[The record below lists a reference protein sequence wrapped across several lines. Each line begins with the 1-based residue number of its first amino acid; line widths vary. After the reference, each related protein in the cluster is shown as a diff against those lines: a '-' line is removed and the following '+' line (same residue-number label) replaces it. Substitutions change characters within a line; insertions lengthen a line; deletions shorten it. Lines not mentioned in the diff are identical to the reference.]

1 MYSIENLEE
10 DGWGFYIDIEKNFR
24 DEYNNYNKIYDTI
37 IIQSTLPVIYEEE
50 ELYDEDLLNTNS
62 NNSYNKFCCVSNVTI
77 IGVLTYILFWVF

>member
-24 DEYNNYNKIYDTI
+24 DDNNYNKIYDTI
-37 IIQSTLPVIYEEE
+37 IIQSTLPVIYEG

-62 NNSYNKFCCVSNVTI
+62 NNSYNRFCCVSNVTI
-77 IGVLTYILFWVF
+77 IGVLTYILYWVF